1 MKDPQSVISP
11 KNKIHSEINV
21 VIQETDFTIA
31 TFVYGETR
39 KIGIRWNETAPG
51 NLGYPTSH
59 GHPTWFVIPK
69 EVALGYAIGI
79 KNEIAYQEFL
89 QAEAGFIK

>member
-1 MKDPQSVISP
+1 MIDPSTVLSP
-11 KNKIHSEINV
+11 KDKISDLKVIINKE
-21 VIQETDFTIA
+21 DFSIA
-31 TFVYGETR
+31 TFIYGKSR
-39 KIGIRWNETAPG
+39 KIGIRWNETAPE
-51 NLGYPTSH
+51 NMGYPTSH